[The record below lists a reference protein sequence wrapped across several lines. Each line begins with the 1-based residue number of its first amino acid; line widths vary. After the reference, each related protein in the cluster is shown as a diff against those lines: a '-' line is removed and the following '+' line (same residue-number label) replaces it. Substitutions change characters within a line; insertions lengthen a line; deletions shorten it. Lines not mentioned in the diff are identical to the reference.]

1 MVSNSLNIA
10 LPELI
15 DTIARMRKDYGGS
28 EEYRKLRKEL
38 PKAWPL

>member
-15 DTIARMRKDYGGS
+15 DTIERVRKEHGGS
-28 EEYRKLRKEL
+28 EEFRKLRKEL
-38 PKAWPL
+38 PKDWPL